1 MVSAMRLRTVGIMGA
16 VYQRSNATVISCLSS
31 TAAHGLSGSGHRVR
45 PCLCQGRLFTRNSG
59 VVDQGANL
67 FAGSEVGNCLGGHRN
82 ALAGLGIAPSAR
94 LPLPRVETA
103 EATDLDFFAP

>member
-1 MVSAMRLRTVGIMGA
+1 MVSAMRLRTVGIMVA

-31 TAAHGLSGSGHRVR
+31 TAAHGLSGSGHWVR

-82 ALAGLGIAPSAR
+82 ALSGLWICASAR
-94 LPLPRVETA
+94 LPLPPVATPQTTA
-103 EATDLDFFAP
+103 L